1 MDAADYDQE
10 MDCAEEDDRR
20 VEDCLVLAQ
29 QMFSEGI
36 IDEMQRDTLKGKW

>member
-10 MDCAEEDDRR
+10 MEGAEEDDRR

-36 IDEMQRDTLKGKW
+36 INEIQRDTLKGK

>member
-1 MDAADYDQE
+1 MDAAAADYDQE
-10 MDCAEEDDRR
+10 MCAEEDDRR

-36 IDEMQRDTLKGKW
+36 IDEMQRDTLKGK

>member
-10 MDCAEEDDRR
+10 MECAEEDDRR

-29 QMFSEGI
+29 QLFSEGM
-36 IDEMQRDTLKGKW
+36 IDEM

>member
-10 MDCAEEDDRR
+10 MADAGEEDDRR

-36 IDEMQRDTLKGKW
+36 IDEMQRDTLKGK

>member
-10 MDCAEEDDRR
+10 MEGAEEDDRR

-36 IDEMQRDTLKGKW
+36 IDEMQRDTLKGT